1 MSDLLDNCIIG
12 FPLGRVHH
20 QTHSSVFPSS
30 SKTLLNKVD
39 STYCSSSETNLNPTS
54 SFLPIIS
61 CSSHQFLLSLTLR
74 ENLSIHTVLSGAA
87 IRLVK
92 RHKNNP
98 LNICVKLE
106 EHFST
111 KSSDMF
117 GIPLFCNALC
127 LFKVVHFLKF
137 KWSTSSWSFDRPHSL
152 LFLSRVV
159 LVPPHFRQSHCFRL
173 IPFG

>member
-1 MSDLLDNCIIG
+1 MSDLLDNGIIG

-30 SKTLLNKVD
+30 AKTLLNEVD
-39 STYCSSSETNLNPTS
+39 STYCSSSEAKLNPTS
-54 SFLPIIS
+54 SFLLII
-61 CSSHQFLLSLTLR
+61 SSHQFRLSLTLHD
-74 ENLSIHTVLSGAA
+74 NLSIHTVLSGAT

-92 RHKNNP
+92 RHENNP

-127 LFKVVHFLKF
+127 LFKIVHFLKF
-137 KWSTSSWSFDRPHSL
+137 K
-152 LFLSRVV
+152 
-159 LVPPHFRQSHCFRL
+159 
-173 IPFG
+173 